1 MINKLPVLAIT
12 ILIVL
17 ISTPTFAG
25 QKYISGFAG
34 VNFPS
39 GSDVKITGLLPADII
54 REEKYDSNI
63 TFGGAFGYD
72 FGNDIR
78 IEEEFSY
85 RNNDVDL
92 ASFPSG
98 PGLQGIEKTTISL
111 MTNGYYD
118 IDLGI
123 PLKPYL
129 GMGIGF
135 ASIER
140 EVSLAAGVDSD
151 RDVVLAYQLMAGLGY
166 KISPKFTITAGY
178 RYFVTSKSQFFLN
191 TPPGTP
197 TVADDEFQ
205 SHEFIGGIRF
215 SF

>member
-1 MINKLPVLAIT
+1 MINKLPVLAIA
-12 ILIVL
+12 ILIGL
-17 ISTPTFAG
+17 ISTSVSAG
-25 QKYISGFAG
+25 QKYISGFVG

-39 GSDVKITGLLPADII
+39 ASDVKITSTAFPDIL
-54 REEKYDSNI
+54 RVEKYDSNI

-78 IEEEFSY
+78 IEEEVSY

-92 ASFPSG
+92 ASFPSA
-98 PGLQGIEKTTISL
+98 PALQGIEKTTISL

-129 GMGIGF
+129 GVGIGF

-140 EVSLAAGVDSD
+140 EVRVTNGGDSD
-151 RDVVLAYQLMAGLGY
+151 TDVVLAYQLMAGLGY
-166 KISPKFTITAGY
+166 KINPKFTITAGY
-178 RYFVTSKSQFFLN
+178 RYFVTSKSQYFINFGI
-191 TPPGTP
+191 PQ
-197 TVADDEFQ
+197 VVDDEFQ
-205 SHEFIGGIRF
+205 SHEFMGGIRF

>member
-1 MINKLPVLAIT
+1 MTNKLPVLAIT

-39 GSDVKITGLLPADII
+39 GSDVKITSTAFPDIL

-78 IEEEFSY
+78 IEGEVSY

-92 ASFPSG
+92 ASFSSG
-98 PGLQGIEKTTISL
+98 PALQGIKKTTISL
-111 MTNGYYD
+111 MA
-118 IDLGI
+118 
-123 PLKPYL
+123 K
-129 GMGIGF
+129 
-135 ASIER
+135 R
-140 EVSLAAGVDSD
+140 
-151 RDVVLAYQLMAGLGY
+151 VL
-166 KISPKFTITAGY
+166 
-178 RYFVTSKSQFFLN
+178 RY
-191 TPPGTP
+191 
-197 TVADDEFQ
+197 
-205 SHEFIGGIRF
+205 
-215 SF
+215 